1 MPQSVECISSKRRCS
16 KLFHI
21 SMEAKMKLKEK
32 YLGVMIMFSVFSMI
46 SCRSTMV
53 AGIEEAKGLKD
64 TIKVYSQINENMNGM
79 FISTSDEN
87 NPVLLFISGGP
98 GVPEVWLNEA
108 YSEKY
113 PNNIAQYFTV
123 CYWDYLGEG
132 ISYDSKISPES
143 ITIEQLASDAHEVAE
158 YLKSKYKKEKIYLM
172 AHSSGTNLGL
182 YLAQTNSE
190 DFYCYFGM
198 GQDYPKSERRYEE
211 GYYFMKKVFEEK
223 GDKKALA
230 KMNKLVSISDDGV
243 FKINKPSSIGRDWEE
258 ILLLAGCATTRE
270 MRSDFKDIFQKQ
282 MSCKCYTFSEKINYW
297 KGKSLLGKSAYRNYS
312 INPDIPC
319 VIPIYFFSGYYD
331 YTTPISLS
339 KELCEALEA
348 PEKSFYTF
356 YNSAHS
362 PLWEENKLVIEAM
375 LEHVR

>member
-1 MPQSVECISSKRRCS
+1 M
-16 KLFHI
+16 
-21 SMEAKMKLKEK
+21 SMGKMINKVTIVLSIVM
-32 YLGVMIMFSVFSMI
+32 GVFCMI
-46 SCRSTMV
+46 SCRSNMV
-53 AGIEEAKGLKD
+53 AGIEDAKGLPNTKK
-64 TIKVYSQINENMNGM
+64 IRRMVNQNINGM
-79 FISTSDEN
+79 YITMTDEK

-108 YSEKY
+108 YSEEY
-113 PNNIAQYFTV
+113 PNNIADYFTV

-132 ISYDSKISPES
+132 ISYDSRISPEE
-143 ITIEQLASDAHEVAE
+143 ITVERLAQDAHAVAQ
-158 YLKSKYKKEKIYLM
+158 YLKETYNKEKVYLM

-198 GQDYPKSERRYEE
+198 GQDHPDQTRRYEE
-211 GYYFMKKVFEEK
+211 GYYFMKKVFEES
-223 GDKKALA
+223 GNKKAISKMEKLA
-230 KMNKLVSISDDGV
+230 TVSEDGTFV
-243 FKINKPSSIGRDWEE
+243 IKNPSSIGRDWEE

-270 MRSDFKDIFQKQ
+270 MTSDFKDIFLKQ
-282 MSCKCYTFSEKINYW
+282 MSCKCYTFSERINYW
-297 KGKSLLGKSAYRNYS
+297 KGKKLLGKSKYRQYRVD
-312 INPDIPC
+312 PDIPC
-319 VIPIYFFSGYYD
+319 VIPVYFISGYYD
-331 YTTPISLS
+331 YTTPITLA

-356 YNSAHS
+356 NNSAHS